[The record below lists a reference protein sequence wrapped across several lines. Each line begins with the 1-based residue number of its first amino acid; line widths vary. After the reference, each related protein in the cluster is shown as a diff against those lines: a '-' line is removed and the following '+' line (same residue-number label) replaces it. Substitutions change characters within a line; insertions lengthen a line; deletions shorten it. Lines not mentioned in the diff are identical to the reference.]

1 MAGGTGGY
9 TQLTFTQSGK
19 KSHTRDVEYVRD
31 GMNKVIFLIL
41 AASLA
46 VIGRYAEKIWQAGS
60 GNEYN
65 VKKQ

>member
-1 MAGGTGGY
+1 
-9 TQLTFTQSGK
+9 
-19 KSHTRDVEYVRD
+19 
-31 GMNKVIFLIL
+31 MNKVIFWIL